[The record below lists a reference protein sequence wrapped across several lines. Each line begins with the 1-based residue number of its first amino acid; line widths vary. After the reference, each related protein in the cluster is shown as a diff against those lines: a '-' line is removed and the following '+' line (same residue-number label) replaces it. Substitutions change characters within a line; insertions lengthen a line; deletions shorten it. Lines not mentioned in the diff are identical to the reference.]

1 MQWIARFG
9 FGAISRML
17 QLDLPPWKVCQGCLS
32 WLIAPSQ
39 HSGLLSLFRI
49 PGRQET
55 SKRQKKAWR
64 EYSSDSLLSTAP
76 MSTWFLIRTGSITPQ
91 YHVVFDGIFSTT
103 MVDVS
108 SDYDVTLK
116 VWHTLLD
123 KGGER
128 HQCFDEFDEELP
140 RVPTFHPTLDIP
152 SSRPSTPQSIMGIG
166 VQNKIE
172 PMVKCRII
180 TKSQCISY
188 SGRIGD
194 IILSS

>member
-1 MQWIARFG
+1 
-9 FGAISRML
+9 
-17 QLDLPPWKVCQGCLS
+17 
-32 WLIAPSQ
+32 
-39 HSGLLSLFRI
+39 
-49 PGRQET
+49 
-55 SKRQKKAWR
+55 
-64 EYSSDSLLSTAP
+64 

-140 RVPTFHPTLDIP
+140 RVPTFHPAVDIP
-152 SSRPSTPQSIMGIG
+152 SSTPSTPQSWELGF
-166 VQNKIE
+166 KI
-172 PMVKCRII
+172 KLNRW
-180 TKSQCISY
+180 
-188 SGRIGD
+188 
-194 IILSS
+194 